1 MPGGTLEGICVYIY
15 QKSYCN
21 TEECSYICGIK
32 SLHHD
37 FTRCNSLNTYSV
49 LWGGLYSGME
59 NVRVSKSDSDSGLVG
74 FLKYNVK

>member
-1 MPGGTLEGICVYIY
+1 MQYFY
-15 QKSYCN
+15 NYCN
-21 TEECSYICGIK
+21 TEDCSYICGIK
-32 SLHHD
+32 PFHHD
-37 FTRCNSLNTYSV
+37 FTRWNILNTYSV